1 MGDARQVFRIAE
13 KLAEAVDENEN
24 IQPEEIIMAGLA
36 LAAVTSSYAGLD
48 PDALHKSLDEVIA
61 TFRLINKEVPTP
73 KIQ

>member
-1 MGDARQVFRIAE
+1 LDCLTRHSTQESVLDKSE
-13 KLAEAVDENEN
+13 
-24 IQPEEIIMAGLA
+24 PEEIIMAGLA